1 MNANTRL
8 LQRSFF
14 IQFLALEVL
23 EKDIKGLKRKE
34 RIREQKKIE
43 AENFCIIYMRN
54 FAIFKYK
61 IKLRKKMQF
70 FLVIAKIN
78 VALIGTLWC
87 KFPQRIETKNT
98 TC

>member
-43 AENFCIIYMRN
+43 VENFRIIY
-54 FAIFKYK
+54 I
-61 IKLRKKMQF
+61 
-70 FLVIAKIN
+70 
-78 VALIGTLWC
+78 
-87 KFPQRIETKNT
+87 
-98 TC
+98 

>member
-34 RIREQKKIE
+34 RIREQKKK
-43 AENFCIIYMRN
+43 NLKQKT
-54 FAIFKYK
+54 FA
-61 IKLRKKMQF
+61 
-70 FLVIAKIN
+70 
-78 VALIGTLWC
+78 
-87 KFPQRIETKNT
+87 
-98 TC
+98 